1 MFLHRLTAQ
10 GFGRFVLKFWIKIG
24 RGSMGS
30 CKLNTKGIK
39 NWRFVT
45 NISLY
50 FENGT
55 KYGHSYNGRQ
65 IIARM
70 RSIE

>member
-1 MFLHRLTAQ
+1 
-10 GFGRFVLKFWIKIG
+10 
-24 RGSMGS
+24 MGS

-65 IIARM
+65 IITRM

>member
-1 MFLHRLTAQ
+1 
-10 GFGRFVLKFWIKIG
+10 
-24 RGSMGS
+24 MGS

-39 NWRFVT
+39 KWRFVT

-65 IIARM
+65 IITRM